1 MKLRKRFAAAALA
14 AMMTGTCITSS
25 AFAETQEKKLYVSPV
40 ETTLSFDG
48 NFFSLNDGTLAY
60 MSDSQLESW
69 KKTGE
74 FNYSEVKTDFDT
86 SEIISYQIF
95 NGKGWVAQKINGKN
109 CIKLVTFD
117 EDTCTLHTT
126 KELQNFNRANS
137 VGVLTSK
144 YNTNSCTF
152 TLYYIDGTEKSF
164 DLDYTT
170 SDNSMWFGYSVNA
183 NSKYDA
189 AIIWQS
195 GRLIIENLHMNKYKY
210 VIYGIKKD
218 GNPEVIYKSGDECD
232 VGEFGSILL
241 GKNCVSWLEDGAYHV
256 KIFETGE
263 EIVIDSYSIDGPTCK
278 TPSFGEQP
286 ANHYYVQDV
295 FGNKMI
301 TRYTS
306 DVTGEEDEY
315 RYVLLDK
322 NKLASATE
330 DNKCKPDSKSYKS
343 MSSEDGKIFSVTT
356 EDDKYGFI
364 DANGNELGF
373 FDDAGTFAG
382 NYAPV
387 VKDGKA
393 YLIDRNMNC
402 ISEKID
408 ADSVATYSDGCERFL
423 LVKDDKDYIVA
434 ISDAAAAP
442 TESETSETPD
452 TSGDSESTNTS
463 SALESTNTS
472 SAPETSDT
480 SSVPQSAG
488 SSDSS
493 SDASDKADNKNTA
506 TGAIVGVALAAIA
519 LAGGA
524 VIVSRKKK

>member
-1 MKLRKRFAAAALA
+1 MKISKKITAATLA
-14 AMMTGTCITSS
+14 AMMTGTCITAAAS
-25 AFAETQEKKLYVSPV
+25 AETQEKKLYVSPV
-40 ETTLSFDG
+40 EVSLSFNG

-60 MSDSQLESW
+60 MSDSQLENW
-69 KKTGE
+69 KNTGE
-74 FNYSEVKTDFDT
+74 FYYSEVKTDFDT
-86 SEIISYQIF
+86 SEIISYQIY
-95 NGKGWVAQKINGKN
+95 NGKGWVAQKIDGGS
-109 CIKLVTFD
+109 CVKLVTFD
-117 EDTCTLHTT
+117 EATCTLHTT
-126 KELQNFNRANS
+126 KELQDFKRANS
-137 VGVLTSK
+137 VGVLTSE

-152 TLYYIDGTEKSF
+152 TFYYIDGTEKTF
-164 DLDYTT
+164 DLNFTT
-170 SDNSMWFGYSVNA
+170 NVTTPNNNGMWFGADYNDD
-183 NSKYDA
+183 SKYDF
-189 AIIWQS
+189 AIIWES
-195 GRLIIENLHMNKYKY
+195 ERECIENLHMNRYKY

-232 VGEFGSILL
+232 VGQFGSILL
-241 GKNCVSWLEDGAYHV
+241 GKNIVSWLEDGTYHA

-286 ANHYYVQDV
+286 ASHYYVQDV

-322 NKLASATE
+322 NKLASATK

-364 DANGNELGF
+364 DSDGNELGF

-382 NYAPV
+382 DYAPV

-408 ADSVATYSDGCERFL
+408 ADSVATYSDGSERIML
-423 LVKDDKDYIVA
+423 TKDDKTYIVA
-434 ISDAAAAP
+434 IADAVAAA
-442 TESETSETPD
+442 TEPDTSETPD
-452 TSGDSESTNTS
+452 TSDV
-463 SALESTNTS
+463 S
-472 SAPETSDT
+472 SAPEVSDNSNT
-480 SSVPQSAG
+480 

-493 SDASDKADNKNTA
+493 EKTDETQNPA
-506 TGAIVGVALAAIA
+506 TGLIIGFALTAIA
-519 LAGGA
+519 LTGGV
-524 VIVSRKKK
+524 VIVSRKKR